1 MEQDADS
8 TSPSDRP
15 AAVLLTAVLIVVF
28 GTAWIDP
35 ARLWLLLVPATFLIA
50 AYEAGFLVERFMD
63 GRGPALPDLSAARL
77 ALRTGIGVA
86 VLSLVTFWSGLAGA
100 LPLAGLATVG
110 LLASGLW
117 RQLRA
122 PGLARITPPRV
133 ATVAAGMVTGLGWL
147 LAWLWASTPPTFFDE
162 LSYHL
167 VVPQRA
173 LATGSLP
180 AFPWVFFTL
189 MPHASDV
196 LLAWGMG
203 LGKGL
208 AWAGVPI
215 AGGDLGARAM
225 VWGLWV
231 VCWVAAWGLLE
242 ILAWPRVSLWAS
254 AVVTCALATSPT
266 LWFLA
271 TLPFNE
277 TCAAIGVVTAAALLT
292 GNSIRS
298 ANEPA
303 RRPSLLFGLA
313 LGLAATTKLTG
324 LYWVVAALA
333 AAYVAGW
340 RWRDLLPAGGVVAA
354 SAAPWWGR
362 ALAYTGNPIYPMGY
376 EFLGGKFW
384 GAESQARVMG
394 DVAYRASDLSMSGLL
409 HLPWDLV
416 RHPERFGS
424 GADVGAVAVAAAI
437 LLLCLPALLRFGSVG
452 DRGRRLGDMG
462 AVFVLVAACGWLG
475 TSTVT
480 RFFAPAFVVSLI
492 GVAAMTM
499 HLRRARLAMALVV
512 VLIAGLWGALRFVN
526 EHSLVFSSRDVALGR
541 EAPEAYL
548 ARRVDHFAAARFVR
562 DTLPAEAKLL
572 FIGETRPYYFARE
585 AVAPTAYDTHPL
597 ARWVQ
602 EAPTTEALAGR
613 LVAEGI
619 SHVVLNVREFKRL
632 HDSYGL
638 LAFAA
643 KGDEASEHRLKE
655 LPGKL
660 KLLFADNNVY
670 VFEVPPVRPVARA
683 MEPSRG

>member
-15 AAVLLTAVLIVVF
+15 AAVLLTAVLVVAF
-28 GTAWIDP
+28 GSAWIDP
-35 ARLWLLLVPATFLIA
+35 ARLWLLFIPASFLIA
-50 AYEAGFLVERFMD
+50 AYEAGLIIERLID
-63 GRGPALPDLSAARL
+63 GHGPALPDLPAARL
-77 ALRTGIGVA
+77 GLRTGIGVA
-86 VLSLVTFWSGLAGA
+86 ALSLLASWSGLAGV
-100 LPLAGLATVG
+100 LPLAGLVTAG

-117 RQLRA
+117 RQLRI
-122 PGLARITPPRV
+122 PGPARFAPPRM
-133 ATVAAGMVTGLGWL
+133 ATAVAGMVTGLGL
-147 LAWLWASTPPTFFDE
+147 LVAWLWATTPPTFFDE

-215 AGGDLGARAM
+215 AGGDLCARAM

-231 VCWVAAWGLLE
+231 VCCLAAWGLLE
-242 ILAWPRVSLWAS
+242 VLVWPRVSLWAS
-254 AVVTCALATSPT
+254 AVVTCALAASPT

-271 TLPFNE
+271 TLPFSE
-277 TCAAIGVVTAAALLT
+277 TCAAIGVLTAAVLLT
-292 GNSIRS
+292 GNSVRS

-303 RRPSLLFGLA
+303 RRPLLLFGLA
-313 LGLAATTKLTG
+313 LGLVATTKLTG

-340 RWRDLLPAGGVVAA
+340 RWGDLLLAGGVVMA

-376 EFLGGKFW
+376 ELLGGKFW
-384 GAESQARVMG
+384 SAENQARVMG
-394 DVAYRASDLSMSGLL
+394 DVAHRASDLGVSGLL
-409 HLPWDLV
+409 RLPWDLV
-416 RHPERFGS
+416 RHPDRFGS
-424 GADVGAVAVAAAI
+424 GADVGAAAVAAAI
-437 LLLCLPALLRFGSVG
+437 LVLCLPALLRLWSVG
-452 DRGRRLGDMG
+452 DRPRRLGDMG
-462 AVFVLVAACGWLG
+462 AVFVLVAACGWLS

-480 RFFAPAFVVSLI
+480 RFFAPAFIVSLI
-492 GVAAMTM
+492 GVAAMTL
-499 HLRRARLAMALVV
+499 HLRRVRLAMALGL
-512 VLIAGLWGALRFVN
+512 VLIAGLWGTMRFVN

-541 EAPEAYL
+541 EAPDAYL

-638 LAFAA
+638 LAFSAR
-643 KGDEASEHRLKE
+643 GDEASERRLKE
-655 LPGKL
+655 LPSKL

-670 VFEVPPVRPVARA
+670 VFEVPPVHPVPRA
-683 MEPSRG
+683 VEPSRG